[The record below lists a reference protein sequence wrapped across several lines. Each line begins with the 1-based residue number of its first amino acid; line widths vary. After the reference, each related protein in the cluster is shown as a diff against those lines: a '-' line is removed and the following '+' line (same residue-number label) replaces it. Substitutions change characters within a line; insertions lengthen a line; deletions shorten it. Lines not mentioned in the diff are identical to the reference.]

1 MSINQFQMTGD
12 VFVIIRTIAQ
22 CNINNIAY
30 QPNEVVTS
38 FTADVN
44 VNYTDISSSV
54 RTNKTEL
61 SRNDV
66 YADSLQIIPK
76 QLNDGVYNLI
86 GKRLSG
92 NVLVPVIKSYES
104 DGSGAIFLNAEIS
117 NHFFLIKDSSGD
129 IVTGYTVNHTDGIIT
144 GLTPET
150 DYKLYYYLIKTPIA
164 SLTFEDVVLPYLR
177 IELVGKG
184 NINNETK
191 SFLVNIPRAQINSA
205 PQMAFNNSSII
216 NVALLANV
224 INIDEIELHYY

>member
-12 VFVIIRTIAQ
+12 VFVIIRAIVP
-22 CNINNIAY
+22 CNINNLAY
-30 QPNEVVTS
+30 AAHEVVTS

-44 VNYTDISSSV
+44 VNYSDINSKIT
-54 RTNKTEL
+54 TNKTEL
-61 SRNDV
+61 SRNEV
-66 YADSLQIIPK
+66 YADSLQIVPK

-92 NVLVPVIKSYES
+92 NVLVPVIKSFES
-104 DGSGAIFLNAEIS
+104 DGNGTILLNAEIS
-117 NHFFLIKDSSGD
+117 SHFFLVKNEAGN
-129 IVTGYTVNHTDGIIT
+129 IVTGYNVNYADGIVS
-144 GLTPET
+144 GLDNET
-150 DYKLYYYLIKTPIA
+150 AYRLYYYLVKTPIA
-164 SLTFEDVVLPYLR
+164 SLTFEDVALPYLR

-205 PQMAFNNSSII
+205 PQMTFNNSSII

>member
-12 VFVIIRTIAQ
+12 VFVIIRAIVP
-22 CNINNIAY
+22 CDINNIAY
-30 QPNEVVTS
+30 EANEVVTS

-44 VNYTDISSSV
+44 VNYSDINSKIT
-54 RTNKTEL
+54 TNKTEL
-61 SRNDV
+61 SRNEV
-66 YADSLQIIPK
+66 YADSLQIVPK

-92 NVLVPVIKSYES
+92 NVLVPVIKSFES
-104 DGSGAIFLNAEIS
+104 DVNGTILLNAEIS
-117 NHFFLIKDSSGD
+117 SHFILIKDAAGNT
-129 IVTGYTVNHTDGIIT
+129 VTGYNVDFVDGTVT
-144 GLTPET
+144 GLDADTT
-150 DYKLYYYLIKTPIA
+150 FKLYFYLVKTPIA
-164 SLTFEDVVLPYLR
+164 SLTFEDVALPYLR

-205 PQMAFNNSSII
+205 PQMTFNNSSII